1 VRQRGAAAD
10 GGREEFTI
18 ARYAYDRLSALDNS
32 FLMFEDGRSHM
43 HVASTATFDAG
54 PLTTSEGGLDIDRV
68 RDFVASRLHR
78 IPRYRQKLAWVPIE
92 NQPVWVDDERFNLAY
107 HVRHTSLPRPGDDR
121 QLKRLSARVASQQL
135 DRGKPL
141 WEVWFV
147 EGLEGNRFAMIS
159 KVHHC
164 MVDGVSGVDLLEVLL
179 DARPDAPCEDA
190 PIYIPRGVPSSFE
203 LLRDEILDRVTAP
216 LQALGRIVR
225 DPRGAIGEVSES
237 VKALGETVL
246 EGLKLPSETPLNQ
259 EIGPYRR
266 FDWVTF
272 EIDQVKE
279 VKNRFGGSLNDVVLT
294 TVAGAVRRF
303 LSRRRADPGGLTFR
317 VMVPVSV
324 RSSSERGTLG
334 NKVAAWMADLPIGE
348 PDPAGRYAKVCET
361 TVRLKHSKQAMGAE
375 ILTRVTDWTPSTLL
389 ALGTRLAHRGLPFNL
404 VVTNV
409 PGPQVPLYLLG
420 ARMAEIYP
428 LVPLFARLGLG
439 VALFSYA
446 GRLHWGFNA
455 DWDVVPDLHDFVRAV
470 EESFA
475 ELHAAALAERD
486 AEPRPGSRR
495 GRDPV
500 TLQVARSSA

>member
-1 VRQRGAAAD
+1 M
-10 GGREEFTI
+10 

-32 FLMFEDGRSHM
+32 FLLFEDGCSHM

-54 PLTTSEGGLDIDRV
+54 PLRLPDGGIDIERI
-68 RDFVASRLHR
+68 REFIGARLHR

-92 NQPVWVDDERFNLAY
+92 NQPVWVDDERFNLSY
-107 HVRHTSLPRPGDDR
+107 HVRHTSLPRPGDER
-121 QLKRLSARVASQQL
+121 QLKRLSARIASQQL

-147 EGLEGNRFAMIS
+147 EGLADGRFAMIS

-179 DARPDAPCEDA
+179 DISPTAPRDEA
-190 PIYIPRGVPSSFE
+190 PQYIPRGVPSGFE
-203 LLRDEILDRVTAP
+203 LLRDEVIDRLTAP
-216 LQALGRIVR
+216 LQTIGRVLR
-225 DPRGAIGEVSES
+225 DPLGVLGALTES
-237 VKALGETVL
+237 VKAAGETVL
-246 EGLKLPSETPLNQ
+246 AGMGLPSETPLNR

-266 FDWVTF
+266 FDWVTMDV
-272 EIDQVKE
+272 DQMKD
-279 VKNRFGGSLNDVVLT
+279 VKNQLGGSLNDVVLT

-303 LSRRRADPGGLTFR
+303 LSRRRVAPAELKFR

-324 RSSSERGTLG
+324 RTRSERGTLG

-348 PDPAGRYAKVCET
+348 PDPVRRYAAVCET
-361 TVRLKHSKQAMGAE
+361 TARLKSSNQALGAE
-375 ILTRVTDWTPSTLL
+375 VLTRVTDWTPSTLL
-389 ALGTRLAHRGLPFNL
+389 ALGARLAHRGLPFNL

-420 ARMAEIYP
+420 ARMLEIYP

-455 DWDVVPDLHDFVRAV
+455 DWDVMPDLHDFVRAT

-475 ELHAAALAERD
+475 ELHAAALAERG
-486 AEPRPGSRR
+486 AR
-495 GRDPV
+495 GRNDARAGVVHETV
-500 TLQVARSSA
+500 TLHVARAPS

>member
-1 VRQRGAAAD
+1 M
-10 GGREEFTI
+10 

-32 FLMFEDGRSHM
+32 FLMFEDGCSHM

-54 PLTTSEGGLDIDRV
+54 PLTTSDGGLDIERI
-68 RDFVASRLHR
+68 RSFIASRLHR

-107 HVRHTSLPRPGDDR
+107 HVRHTSLPKPGDDR
-121 QLKRLSARVASQQL
+121 QLKRLSARIASQQL

-179 DARPDAPCEDA
+179 DIRPDAPREEA
-190 PIYIPRGVPSSFE
+190 PLYIPRGVPRPLE

-216 LQALGRIVR
+216 LQALGRVLR
-225 DPRGAIGEVSES
+225 DPFGVVSDVVES
-237 VKALGETVL
+237 VKALGETVF
-246 EGLKLPSETPLNQ
+246 EGMKLPSETPVNQ

-272 EIDQVKE
+272 DVDDVKQVK
-279 VKNRFGGSLNDVVLT
+279 NSFGGSLNDVVLA

-303 LSRRRADPGGLTFR
+303 LSRRRADPGSLTFR

-324 RSSSERGTLG
+324 RSTSERGTLG

-348 PDPAGRYAKVCET
+348 PDPARRFARVSET
-361 TVRLKHSKQAMGAE
+361 TARLKHSKQAMGAE

-420 ARMAEIYP
+420 ARMEEIYP

-455 DWDVVPDLHDFVRAV
+455 DWDVVPDLHDFVRAI
-470 EESFA
+470 EDSFA
-475 ELHAAALAERD
+475 ELHAAALAGRD
-486 AEPRPGSRR
+486 PQARAGDRR
-495 GRDPV
+495 AAGRDPV
-500 TLQVARSSA
+500 ALQVARSSS

>member
-1 VRQRGAAAD
+1 M
-10 GGREEFTI
+10 

-32 FLMFEDGRSHM
+32 FLMFEDGCSHM

-54 PLTTSEGGLDIDRV
+54 PLATPDGGLDIERI
-68 RDFVASRLHR
+68 REFIAGRLHR
-78 IPRYRQKLAWVPIE
+78 IPRYRQKLAWVPVE

-107 HVRHTSLPRPGDDR
+107 HVRHTSLPKPGDDR
-121 QLKRLSARVASQQL
+121 QLKRLSARIASQQL

-179 DARPDAPCEDA
+179 DVRPDAPREEA
-190 PIYIPRGVPSSFE
+190 PLYIPRGVPSAYE

-216 LQALGRIVR
+216 LQVLGRVLR
-225 DPRGAIGEVSES
+225 DPRGVVEDVVES
-237 VKALGETVL
+237 VKALGETVF
-246 EGLKLPSETPLNQ
+246 EGMKLPSETPVNQ

-272 EIDQVKE
+272 DVEQVKE
-279 VKNRFGGSLNDVVLT
+279 VKNALGGSLNDVVLA
-294 TVAGAVRRF
+294 TVAGAMRRF
-303 LSRRRADPGGLTFR
+303 LARRRVDPGALTFR

-324 RSSSERGTLG
+324 RSTSERGTLG

-348 PDPAGRYAKVCET
+348 PDATRRYARVCET
-361 TVRLKHSKQAMGAE
+361 TSRLKHSKQAMGAE

-389 ALGTRLAHRGLPFNL
+389 ALGARLAHRGLPFNL

-420 ARMAEIYP
+420 ARMQEIYP

-439 VALFSYA
+439 IALFSYA

-455 DWDVVPDLHDFVRAV
+455 DWDVVPDLHDVVRV
-470 EESFA
+470 LEESFA
-475 ELHAAALAERD
+475 ELHAAALAARGGQ
-486 AEPRPGSRR
+486 RPGERR
-495 GRDPV
+495 AVMRDPV
-500 TLQVARSSA
+500 PLQVARGPA

>member
-1 VRQRGAAAD
+1 M
-10 GGREEFTI
+10 

-32 FLMFEDGRSHM
+32 FLMFEDGCSHM

-54 PLTTSEGGLDIDRV
+54 PLTTSDGGLDIERI
-68 RDFVASRLHR
+68 RSFIASRLHR

-107 HVRHTSLPRPGDDR
+107 HVRHTSLPKPGDDR
-121 QLKRLSARVASQQL
+121 QLKRLSARIASQQL

-179 DARPDAPCEDA
+179 DIRPDAPREEA
-190 PIYIPRGVPSSFE
+190 PLYIPRGVPRPLE

-216 LQALGRIVR
+216 LQALGRMLR
-225 DPRGAIGEVSES
+225 DPLGVVGDVVES
-237 VKALGETVL
+237 VKALGETVF
-246 EGLKLPSETPLNQ
+246 EGMKLPSETPVNQ

-272 EIDQVKE
+272 DVDDVKQVK
-279 VKNRFGGSLNDVVLT
+279 NSFGGSLNDVVLA

-303 LSRRRADPGGLTFR
+303 LSRRRADPGSLTFR
-317 VMVPVSV
+317 VMVPVRV
-324 RSSSERGTLG
+324 RARYERGTLG
-334 NKVAAWMADLPIGE
+334 NRVAAWRGDLPIGE
-348 PDPAGRYAKVCET
+348 PDAARRFAKVSET
-361 TVRLKHSKQAMGAE
+361 TARLKHSKQAMGAE

-420 ARMAEIYP
+420 ARMEEIYP

-455 DWDVVPDLHDFVRAV
+455 DWDVVPDLHDFVRAI
-470 EESFA
+470 EDSFA
-475 ELHAAALAERD
+475 ELHAAALAGRD
-486 AEPRPGSRR
+486 PQARAGDRR
-495 GRDPV
+495 AAGRDPV
-500 TLQVARSSA
+500 ALQVARSSS

>member
-1 VRQRGAAAD
+1 M
-10 GGREEFTI
+10 

-32 FLMFEDGRSHM
+32 FLLFEDGCSHM

-54 PLTTSEGGLDIDRV
+54 PLRLPDGGIDIERI
-68 RDFVASRLHR
+68 REFIGARLHR

-107 HVRHTSLPRPGDDR
+107 HVRHTSLPRPGDER
-121 QLKRLSARVASQQL
+121 QLKRLSARIASQQL

-147 EGLEGNRFAMIS
+147 EGLADGRFAMIS

-179 DARPDAPCEDA
+179 DVSPTAPREE
-190 PIYIPRGVPSSFE
+190 PPLFIPRGVPSGLE
-203 LLRDEILDRVTAP
+203 LLRDEVIDRLAAP
-216 LQALGRIVR
+216 VHALGRLLR
-225 DPRGAIGEVSES
+225 DPVGLVGAVAES
-237 VKALGETVL
+237 VRAAGETLVA
-246 EGLKLPSETPLNQ
+246 GLGLPSETPLNR

-266 FDWVTF
+266 FDWVTLDL
-272 EIDQVKE
+272 EQVKD
-279 VKNRFGGSLNDVVLT
+279 VKNQLGGSLNDVVLA

-303 LSRRRADPGGLTFR
+303 LARRRANPGELTFR

-324 RSSSERGTLG
+324 RSRDERGTLG
-334 NKVAAWMADLPIGE
+334 NKVAAWMAELPIGE
-348 PDPAGRYAKVCET
+348 PDVVRRHAAVCAT
-361 TVRLKHSKQAMGAE
+361 TARLKTSKQALGAE
-375 ILTRVTDWTPSTLL
+375 VLTRVTDWTPSTLL
-389 ALGTRLAHRGLPFNL
+389 ALGARLAHRGLPFNL

-409 PGPQVPLYLLG
+409 PGPQLPLYLLG
-420 ARMAEIYP
+420 ARMLEIYP

-455 DWDVVPDLHDFVRAV
+455 DWDVMPDLHDYVRAT
-470 EESFA
+470 EEAFA
-475 ELHAAALAERD
+475 ELHAAALAD
-486 AEPRPGSRR
+486 R
-495 GRDPV
+495 GVRGHGNGRAGLGQETS
-500 TLQVARSSA
+500 TLHVARAPS